1 MPVMYLIKQLTILL
15 VRYNIASAFVISRR
29 FPMFAYVPANKK
41 RSAREL
47 LKVEIVKRVLVG
59 NQQAKGE
66 R

>member
-1 MPVMYLIKQLTILL
+1 
-15 VRYNIASAFVISRR
+15 
-29 FPMFAYVPANKK
+29 MFAYVPANKK